1 MEIFRT
7 KFTLMFTVLQKADQ
21 TTARVYITLKVKRID
36 KKLTIF
42 TLQAPVSGR
51 QSGHESGGGLAPTS
65 LFRSGVLLVDLSAFL
80 FTSLSSSQF
89 TCELGDYDRVF
100 TGGLTRV
107 HITAKGPLS
116 EKGDKLKM
124 IVIEHP
130 KLIQYHSPPQ
140 GGRGKL
146 INDALKSFI
155 RLGSERPPS
164 PFKDAALEDGSKAG
178 LYLDDRIRNV
188 DTGGVFEFN
197 PLNWNTLIRENE
209 FQKTQTA
216 IHVGDVK
223 AKVDQL
229 KLGGERPNH
238 AHIKKKLEKLITI
251 MRYKVIQIIRCCFN
265 ESEIYFTIQNMYVL
279 ELDVE
284 STLQAPGLT

>member
-7 KFTLMFTVLQKADQ
+7 KFTLMLTMLQKADQ
-21 TTARVYITLKVKRID
+21 TTARVYITLKIKRID

-89 TCELGDYDRVF
+89 TCELGDYDWVF

-107 HITAKGPLS
+107 HITAEGPRS
-116 EKGDKLKM
+116 EKINKLQM
-124 IVIEHP
+124 IVVKHP
-130 KLIQYHSPPQ
+130 ELIQYLSLPQ
-140 GGRGKL
+140 SGRSKL
-146 INDALKSFI
+146 IDYALKGSFT
-155 RLGSERPPS
+155 LSVERPPG
-164 PFKDAALEDGSKAG
+164 PFKDAAFEDGSKAG
-178 LYLDDRIRNV
+178 IYLDDRIRNV
-188 DTGGVFEFN
+188 DTGCVLELH
-197 PLNWNTLIRENE
+197 PLNRNTLIWENKL
-209 FQKTQTA
+209 QKTQTTT
-216 IHVGDVK
+216 HVGDVK

-229 KLGGERPNH
+229 KLGGERPDH
-238 AHIKKKLEKLITI
+238 AHVKKLEKLIAI
-251 MRYKVIQIIRCCFN
+251 MRYKVIQTIRCCLY
-265 ESEIYFTIQNMYVL
+265 ESEIYFTIQHMYVL

-284 STLQAPGLT
+284 SPLQAPGLT